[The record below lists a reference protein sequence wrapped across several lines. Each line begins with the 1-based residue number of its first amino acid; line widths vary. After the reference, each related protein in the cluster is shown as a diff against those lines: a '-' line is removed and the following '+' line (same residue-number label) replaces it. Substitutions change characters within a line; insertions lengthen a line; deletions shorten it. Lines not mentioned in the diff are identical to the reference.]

1 MQYLPGIIAERIA
14 PLPTLPIEDIDR
26 AVNFARLDKAESTRT
41 AYRSDF
47 RIFTS
52 WCTSRGVCPLPAAAE
67 TVAGFLAAQAAAGL
81 AASTVT
87 RRGAAIRYAHKLAG
101 LEPPGNSEA
110 VKATLSGI
118 RRTIGTAPK
127 NRKAPLLSEAMHRI
141 SRAAALDLKGLRDR
155 ALLLLGFGGAFRRS
169 ELAALNVDDLEFTD
183 DGLKVTI
190 RRSKTDQEGVGVTI
204 AIVKGG
210 ACCPC
215 KAIMEWMK
223 GARIESGPL
232 FRAVRKGNK
241 VQETRLT
248 PKSVCVITKA
258 YAALVGLDAKTIGAH
273 SLRSGFLTSAAR
285 KGASVFKMR
294 DVSRHKSMDV
304 LQSYVRDADLFRDH
318 AGAGLL

>member
-1 MQYLPGIIAERIA
+1 MT
-14 PLPTLPIEDIDR
+14 TLLALMDSVAHVPAMPIEVDIGKAAD
-26 AVNFARLDKAESTRT
+26 FARQDKAPSTRA
-41 AYRSDF
+41 AYQSDF
-47 RIFTS
+47 RIFTR
-52 WCTSRGVCPLPAAAE
+52 WCASRGVSALPAAAE
-67 TVAGFLAAQAAAGL
+67 TVAAFLAAQAEAGL
-81 AASTVT
+81 AASTIT

-101 LEPPGNSEA
+101 HEPPGNSEA

-118 RRTIGTAPK
+118 RRTVGTAPR

-183 DGLKVTI
+183 DGLKITI
-190 RRSKTDQEGVGVTI
+190 RRSKTDQEGLGVTI
-204 AIVKGG
+204 AIIKGG
-210 ACCPC
+210 ACCPV
-215 KAIMEWMK
+215 KAVMEWCAA
-223 GARIESGPL
+223 ARIESGPI
-232 FRAVRKGNK
+232 FRTVRKGNR
-241 VQETRLT
+241 VLETRLT
-248 PKSVCVITKA
+248 PKSVCVIVKD
-258 YAALVGLDAKTIGAH
+258 YAALIGLDATKIGAH

-285 KGASVFKMR
+285 RGASVFKMR